1 VIAVRIFFLLGSLA
15 IASFCF
21 GIASS
26 LAVEGSAIEVPV
38 DDAEFARLLE
48 YFEYDRNLPLT
59 PRASQKWIWREA
71 QATYKVSYAS
81 VDNQRVPAYLALPTS
96 AEGKKLPAVVLMHGG
111 NLFWGKN
118 EDWVQAW
125 IRILTS
131 HGYAVLAP
139 DHPLFGERRPD
150 ETSEHHYAFGP
161 YTTRDWMSEAVIDL
175 RRGIDYLQQRSEIDP
190 HRIAV
195 LGGSMGGWIGS
206 VLAAV
211 EPRIKTTVLTVPAT
225 EFGKYQSAPG
235 RIFNSSNYFPRIRKP
250 LLVVLALQDEPL
262 RNARAREMFNLV
274 PAEKRLVDYDDRHYL
289 DPDKYNEDIL
299 DWLENKL

>member
-1 VIAVRIFFLLGSLA
+1 MMAVRILPLLVLLA
-15 IASFCF
+15 IISFCF
-21 GIASS
+21 GVSNS
-26 LAVEGSAIEVPV
+26 LAAGSSTIEVPV

-71 QATYKVSYAS
+71 QVTYKVSYAS
-81 VDNQRVPAYLALPTS
+81 VDNQRVPAYLAIPRS
-96 AEGKKLPAVVLMHGG
+96 VAGKKLPAVVVMHGG

-118 EDWVQAW
+118 EDWVQKW

-161 YTTRDWMSEAVIDL
+161 YTTRDWMSEAVVDL

-190 HRIAV
+190 DRIAV

-225 EFGKYQSAPG
+225 EFGTSQSAPG
-235 RIFNSSNYFPRIRKP
+235 RVFNSSNYFPRIRKP
-250 LLVVLALQDEPL
+250 LLVVLALQDDPL
-262 RNARAREMFNLV
+262 RNARAREMFSLAQ
-274 PAEKRLVDYDDRHYL
+274 AEKRLFDYDERHYL
-289 DPDKYNEDIL
+289 DPDTYNKDVL
-299 DWLENKL
+299 DWLEEKL